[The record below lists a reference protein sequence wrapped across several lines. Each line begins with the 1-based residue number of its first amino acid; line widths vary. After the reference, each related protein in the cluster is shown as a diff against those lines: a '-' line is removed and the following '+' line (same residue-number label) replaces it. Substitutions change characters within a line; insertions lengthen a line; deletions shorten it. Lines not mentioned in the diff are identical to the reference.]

1 MIKVLLGVC
10 SVGNGHVSRQRL
22 IIKHLLEYNIDMTM
36 VISQNNCDLFN
47 SQYPNIKK
55 IIVNRPWIVC
65 NSMGIDFEATKEKY
79 AEYSADLFDNF
90 LDFSINVRKSFAGE
104 NPDYILTDY
113 EPYVAQFAYAT
124 NVPLICLDQQS
135 KLLNIPIN
143 TINGFSVNT
152 ENCLLNYFFPY
163 AKKRYVSSF
172 FKINNCRKYNIEV
185 IPPII
190 KVIERKSI
198 IKNKVVVY
206 FSPYPSDLKDYIKIL
221 ELIKNNQGYTF
232 HIYTEH
238 KFDNYNGYSNLKFK
252 KFGDDFDDD
261 LSDCNFIIA
270 TSGHQLISE
279 AISLEIPLY
288 LSPLATFEQ
297 NYCCYMVEKE
307 KFGLRM
313 RKYDQEEFERFIALI
328 SQYRNNMKKYKSL
341 YWKKNWDEVLF
352 EKLEVEMNI
361 SKNISNKS
369 N

>member
-1 MIKVLLGVC
+1 M
-10 SVGNGHVSRQRL
+10 
-22 IIKHLLEYNIDMTM
+22 
-36 VISQNNCDLFN
+36 
-47 SQYPNIKK
+47 
-55 IIVNRPWIVC
+55 
-65 NSMGIDFEATKEKY
+65 
-79 AEYSADLFDNF
+79 
-90 LDFSINVRKSFAGE
+90 
-104 NPDYILTDY
+104 
-113 EPYVAQFAYAT
+113 
-124 NVPLICLDQQS
+124 
-135 KLLNIPIN
+135 
-143 TINGFSVNT
+143 
-152 ENCLLNYFFPY
+152 
-163 AKKRYVSSF
+163 
-172 FKINNCRKYNIEV
+172 

-252 KFGDDFDDD
+252 KFGDVFADD
-261 LSDCNFIIA
+261 LSDCIFIIA